1 MIWRTAE
8 ETTTPSDNLP
18 EFSLALAQPSTTG
31 VRKATSF
38 TRNHQEI
45 KVLCRSYELLFYGFV
60 LLALGTF
67 RATIGIHFIE
77 RPRYC
82 ESEVSV
88 KRIKNKSESM
98 IPTIN
103 ISAWLS
109 PTSTLQS
116 RNAVVDQIRSACQAY
131 GFFQLEGHGIP
142 LEMQNEVL
150 ECAERFFSLPL
161 EQKQQ
166 VSIKKSV
173 GSANRGYEDFQGQ
186 RLETKALPDLKEV
199 RL

>member
-1 MIWRTAE
+1 
-8 ETTTPSDNLP
+8 
-18 EFSLALAQPSTTG
+18 
-31 VRKATSF
+31 
-38 TRNHQEI
+38 
-45 KVLCRSYELLFYGFV
+45 
-60 LLALGTF
+60 
-67 RATIGIHFIE
+67 
-77 RPRYC
+77 
-82 ESEVSV
+82 
-88 KRIKNKSESM
+88 M

-109 PTSTLQS
+109 PTSTSQS
-116 RNAVVDQIRSACQAY
+116 RNSVVDEIRSACRVY

-161 EQKQQ
+161 EQKRE

-199 RL
+199 RLLPIREHPTIELNA

>member
-1 MIWRTAE
+1 
-8 ETTTPSDNLP
+8 
-18 EFSLALAQPSTTG
+18 
-31 VRKATSF
+31 
-38 TRNHQEI
+38 
-45 KVLCRSYELLFYGFV
+45 
-60 LLALGTF
+60 
-67 RATIGIHFIE
+67 
-77 RPRYC
+77 
-82 ESEVSV
+82 
-88 KRIKNKSESM
+88 M

-109 PTSTLQS
+109 PTSTSQS
-116 RNAVVDQIRSACQAY
+116 RNSVVDEIRSACRVY

-161 EQKQQ
+161 EQKRE

-173 GSANRGYEDFQGQ
+173 GSANGGYEDFQGQ

-199 RL
+199 RLLPIREHPTIELNA